1 MMFVLGFALGCLF
14 GAIVGLMYAKT
25 VKQALS
31 DRVDK

>member
-1 MMFVLGFALGCLF
+1 MMFLLGFAVGSLF

-31 DRVDK
+31 NKVDG